1 MPVGP
6 PLDDVI
12 LLMWVGCDAYLRP
25 PHVNKIVRQAPLSH
39 SLSPLLLLTLYLVLR
54 ISTSNYHCLTNTL
67 YKKFSSSSFVG

>member
-67 YKKFSSSSFVG
+67 YKKFSSSFVG